1 MSPLGKRAWTILQLL
16 GEVFLYAL
24 WRDVVWGLHSKS
36 LCKWVPILF
45 LYALWRDVV
54 WDPGGFVDPEG
65 LYDTK
70 FLYAL
75 WRDVVWDSG

>member
-1 MSPLGKRAWTILQLL
+1 MIQFGFT
-16 GEVFLYAL
+16 GGFLYAL
-24 WRDVVWGLHSKS
+24 WR
-36 LCKWVPILF
+36 
-45 LYALWRDVV
+45 YVV

>member
-54 WDPGGFVDPEG
+54 WDLVFKSEFEGRTAFVSIR
-65 LYDTK
+65 LV
-70 FLYAL
+70 A
-75 WRDVVWDSG
+75 